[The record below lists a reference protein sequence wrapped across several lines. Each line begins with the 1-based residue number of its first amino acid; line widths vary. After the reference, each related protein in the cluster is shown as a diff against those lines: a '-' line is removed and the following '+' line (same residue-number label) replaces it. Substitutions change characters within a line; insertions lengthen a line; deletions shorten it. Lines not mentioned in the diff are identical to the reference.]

1 MLQPAECLAQAAEAA
16 CVFAKPNRWTS
27 GKFRLTSLTGLY
39 FQSTMEYGKE
49 KRRIENVE
57 TVWLMQHP
65 MRLHSVPYGLKDV
78 EHEQNDNE
86 RAEYGPDV

>member
-1 MLQPAECLAQAAEAA
+1 
-16 CVFAKPNRWTS
+16 
-27 GKFRLTSLTGLY
+27 
-39 FQSTMEYGKE
+39 MEYGKE

-57 TVWLMQHP
+57 TVWLMQHT

-86 RAEYGPDV
+86 RAEYGLDV

>member
-1 MLQPAECLAQAAEAA
+1 
-16 CVFAKPNRWTS
+16 
-27 GKFRLTSLTGLY
+27 
-39 FQSTMEYGKE
+39 
-49 KRRIENVE
+49 
-57 TVWLMQHP
+57 MQHP